1 MSLLRSLL
9 LLLLNHFHVFHRQ
22 IGLKQSR
29 IAVELHLSL
38 YHVRMVN
45 HRVVMYCHITWVFPL
60 LIDVCQSF
68 VHFTLFADLLDQ
80 IINIKHK
87 NHLALA
93 EALRAKLIRAQLHFV
108 VEMLSQ
114 HTLDCFE
121 ELGLSQ
127 VLSLTCDS
135 FLG

>member
-1 MSLLRSLL
+1 MVTYSI
-9 LLLLNHFHVFHRQ
+9 VF
-22 IGLKQSR
+22 
-29 IAVELHLSL
+29 
-38 YHVRMVN
+38 N
-45 HRVVMYCHITWVFPL
+45 CFITWVFPL
-60 LIDVCQSF
+60 FIDVCQSF

-114 HTLDCFE
+114 HTLDCFD